1 MPYYGVPFLFTLP
14 QEPDRTRIPSFRMP
28 VATCHMGLSLDLL
41 IVPPRQGTLRAM
53 RLLFGLDMRW

>member
-1 MPYYGVPFLFTLP
+1 
-14 QEPDRTRIPSFRMP
+14 MP
-28 VATCHMGLSLDLL
+28 VATRHMGLSLELL

>member
-28 VATCHMGLSLDLL
+28 VTTRHMGLSLELL
-41 IVPPRQGTLRAM
+41 IVSPRQGTLPAM